1 MDTTSVVISPVKKQ
15 LTPEIK
21 YCVRYLKERGFTE
34 KDFTNICKALSS
46 TDADFSLVKLQG
58 NAFFDE
64 LAEKLRE
71 LWPAGSRRIN
81 GKEYEWRDSV
91 SNLSR
96 RLETLWKERF
106 KGKEYTIDECLAVA
120 RRYLS
125 QFEDNTKF
133 MMSVKFFIWKQ
144 KELVQ
149 SNGRIKY
156 VTESKFADMLE
167 GKEAE
172 DAIMNEWNDILNP
185 ENVNIGEGELV

>member
-1 MDTTSVVISPVKKQ
+1 MGYRYTVSPMKTP
-15 LTPEIK
+15 TPEIK
-21 YCVRYLKERGFTE
+21 YCVRYLKERGITE
-34 KDFTNICKALSS
+34 KDFTNISS
-46 TDADFSLVKLQG
+46 TLSPTDSDYTLVKLQG

-71 LWPAGSRRIN
+71 LWPAGSRKIN

-91 SNLSR
+91 RNLSS
-96 RLETLWKERF
+96 RLETLWKDRLRD
-106 KGKEYTIDECLAVA
+106 KEYTIDECVSVA

-125 QFEDNTKF
+125 QFENDTRF

-172 DAIMNEWNDILNP
+172 DAIMNEWDDVINS
-185 ENVNIGEGELV
+185 VSVGEGELV

>member
-1 MDTTSVVISPVKKQ
+1 MKTP
-15 LTPEIK
+15 TPEIK
-21 YCVRYLKERGFTE
+21 YCVRYLKERGITGE
-34 KDFTNICKALSS
+34 DFINISSTLSP
-46 TDADFSLVKLQG
+46 TDADYSLVKLQG

-71 LWPAGSRRIN
+71 LWPAGSRKIN

-91 SNLSR
+91 RNLSS
-96 RLETLWKERF
+96 RLETLWKDRLA
-106 KGKEYTIDECLAVA
+106 GKEYTIEECLSVA
-120 RRYLS
+120 RRYLT

-172 DAIMNEWNDILNP
+172 DAIMNEWDDVISS
-185 ENVNIGEGELV
+185 VSVGEGELI